1 MLCDHVS
8 YYFAFQ
14 LDYVG
19 FQCSRDG
26 YVFEGSMNVTQYA
39 FCSGGQWIY
48 NFDLDAMCE
57 RKLTIVTQNIFF
69 TSFHPAVNCAC
80 PPGFLNDSYLSA
92 VPGKHDWPV
101 PYGVEP
107 DGPPYCAKDEEIPY
121 GTQVSCGIHH
131 F

>member
-8 YYFAFQ
+8 YYFALQ

-57 RKLTIVTQNIFF
+57 RKRRDTFGSVQLHDDFF
-69 TSFHPAVNCAC
+69 S
-80 PPGFLNDSYLSA
+80 S
-92 VPGKHDWPV
+92 
-101 PYGVEP
+101 
-107 DGPPYCAKDEEIPY
+107 
-121 GTQVSCGIHH
+121 SCQLCLPSWLPERLLPECSPWEA
-131 F
+131 